1 VPGTY
6 IWTTNDNLP
15 AAFTNAMMNSG
26 ENITCDI
33 TKKIANCRFVNSTC
47 PSHFEKFRNFTI
59 TTPENDI
66 LHIKPESF
74 LKEEGLDC
82 IIQITVNA
90 Q

>member
-1 VPGTY
+1 
-6 IWTTNDNLP
+6 
-15 AAFTNAMMNSG
+15 MMNSG

-47 PSHFEKFRNFTI
+47 PPHYEKFRNFTI
-59 TTPENDI
+59 ATPENDV

-74 LKEEGLDC
+74 LKQEGPNC